1 MEKQIYRIENWTL
14 SDTVFVLWGNVYD
27 NPRFKDGAFIHTSEL
42 QGWDA
47 ENKVVITRN
56 SKYIL
61 GEPMADYEKQFPDA
75 KNRLIAV
82 LEKFKNED

>member
-1 MEKQIYRIENWTL
+1 MEKLYKLENWTL
-14 SDTVFVLWGNVYD
+14 SDPVFVLWGNVYN
-27 NPRFKDGAFIHTSEL
+27 NPRFKDGDFIHTSEL
-42 QGWDA
+42 KGWDA
-47 ENKVVITRN
+47 ENKAVITRN

-82 LEKFKNED
+82 LESLENGD